1 MQLKVQAFGLL
12 AEIVG
17 NNIIVDKQTDTD
29 SLKKQLAVQFPSLVG
44 IKYAIAVDKKIIAG
58 NTLINEASI
67 IALLPPFSGG

>member
-29 SLKKQLAVQFPSLVG
+29 SLKKQLAVQFPSLVD

>member
-12 AEIVG
+12 AEIIG
-17 NNIIVDKQTDTD
+17 NTIIVDKQTDTD
-29 SLKKQLAVQFPSLVG
+29 SLKKQLAVQFPSLVD
-44 IKYAIAVDKKIIAG
+44 IKYAIAVDKKIITG

>member
-29 SLKKQLAVQFPSLVG
+29 SLKKQLAVQFPSLVY